1 MICTHFL
8 RREYQAVLWLSRLSG
23 AWLSGSRLSGAEGRC
38 ASGWECSSRFAVLAA
53 AESRTGQARLPVCR
67 VSGAKQTPS
76 WRGAVGT
83 PEEALTTTRQGSLES
98 IRRARRGD
106 LRVHAVFTESAA
118 PARYIPPTV
127 AVGAFSTLCSSIQNV
142 RIEFKM

>member
-1 MICTHFL
+1 MVPRFYA
-8 RREYQAVLWLSRLSG
+8 RAVGGCVL
-23 AWLSGSRLSGAEGRC
+23 
-38 ASGWECSSRFAVLAA
+38 AVAA

-76 WRGAVGT
+76 WRGVVGT
-83 PEEALTTTRQGSLES
+83 PEEALTTTRQDSLES

-118 PARYIPPTV
+118 ARYVPLTV
-127 AVGAFSTLCSSIQNV
+127 AVGSTNTLCSSIQNV